1 MKTRLNEI
9 SLAQFIEL
17 LCGNYCLLLDDGDQ
31 VNKEELE
38 RCAHSLIA
46 SYRFIADKS
55 GMRAFIAKKEE
66 AIKCKM
72 KVFFLRICTTLV
84 MQQAY
89 EDIRSLL
96 AMIEEDVSGV
106 SDDNLKDRVADL
118 LRYATFEQHR
128 NEEVNADP
136 EKTKE
141 KSSPDDIRSYYDSEI
156 AFIMT
161 YIKMHIDMHQIN
173 AAVYANIVNQVNV
186 DIMNKRGTFR

>member
-17 LCGNYCLLLDDGDQ
+17 LCGNYDALLEDGEQ
-31 VNKEELE
+31 VNPEELE
-38 RCAHSLIA
+38 RCGHSLIA

-55 GMRAFIAKKEE
+55 GMRALLVNKEE
-66 AIKCKM
+66 AVKCKM
-72 KVFFLRICTTLV
+72 KVFFLRICTILA
-84 MQQAY
+84 MQQAFD
-89 EDIRSLL
+89 DIRSLL
-96 AMIEEDVSGV
+96 AMIDEDVSGV
-106 SDDNLKDRVADL
+106 SDNNLKDRVADL

-128 NEEVNADP
+128 NEEINADP

-161 YIKMHIDMHQIN
+161 YVKMHIDMHQIN
-173 AAVYANIVNQVNV
+173 AAVYANVVNQVNV
-186 DIMNKRGTFR
+186 DIMNKKGAHR

>member
-1 MKTRLNEI
+1 MKTMIN
-9 SLAQFIEL
+9 
-17 LCGNYCLLLDDGDQ
+17 
-31 VNKEELE
+31 
-38 RCAHSLIA
+38 
-46 SYRFIADKS
+46 DK
-55 GMRAFIAKKEE
+55 A
-66 AIKCKM
+66 
-72 KVFFLRICTTLV
+72 
-84 MQQAY
+84 
-89 EDIRSLL
+89 
-96 AMIEEDVSGV
+96 AMIDEDVSGV

>member
-17 LCGNYCLLLDDGDQ
+17 LCGNYDVLLDDGEQ
-31 VNKEELE
+31 VNKEGLR
-38 RCAHSLIA
+38 RCAQTLIA

-55 GMRAFIAKKEE
+55 GMRAFLAEKEE
-66 AIKCKM
+66 AVKCKM

-84 MQQAY
+84 FQQAY

-96 AMIEEDVSGV
+96 AMIDEDVSGV
-106 SDDNLKDRVADL
+106 SDDNLRDRVADL

-136 EKTKE
+136 KKTKE
-141 KSSPDDIRSYYDSEI
+141 KSSPDDIRSYYDTEI

-186 DIMNKRGTFR
+186 DIMNKRRTFR